1 MLLPLVAGGA
11 LCQNAELR
19 LCIQNGNG
27 NVQSFVH
34 KMSAAKSEGRWA
46 EGSCTYVLPANG
58 CLTRQSRSM
67 GRGEGGS
74 RRGQDCSM
82 KLA

>member
-1 MLLPLVAGGA
+1 MLGSLWWQAA

-34 KMSAAKSEGRWA
+34 KMSVASEESWTHTHA
-46 EGSCTYVLPANG
+46 HTHVLDAGKWLPLASS
-58 CLTRQSRSM
+58 SR
-67 GRGEGGS
+67 EGG
-74 RRGQDCSM
+74 GVGG
-82 KLA
+82 L